1 MNGFR
6 QWMADIM
13 RGRYGMDDLNRFL
26 LYLSLILIVI
36 NIFLSWR
43 LLHLLIVILLI
54 ILYARMFSRS
64 IYNRQKENMKYLQ
77 IRAGFTG
84 KGSAKGRKAKT
95 ENEFKTGKNRD
106 SRRVLICPY
115 CKEKL
120 RVPVGA
126 GNIKIKCPHCGNEFE
141 EVV

>member
-6 QWMADIM
+6 QWMANIM

-26 LYLSLILIVI
+26 LYLSLLLIVL

-43 LLHLLIVILLI
+43 ILHLVIVLLLI

-64 IYNRQKENMKYLQ
+64 IYNRQKENMKYLE
-77 IRAGFTG
+77 IRAGFREKG
-84 KGSAKGRKAKT
+84 KKAGPSEK
-95 ENEFKTGKNRD
+95 KHKN
-106 SRRVLICPY
+106 SGRVLICPY

-126 GNIKIKCPHCGNEFE
+126 GKIKIKCPHCGNEFE